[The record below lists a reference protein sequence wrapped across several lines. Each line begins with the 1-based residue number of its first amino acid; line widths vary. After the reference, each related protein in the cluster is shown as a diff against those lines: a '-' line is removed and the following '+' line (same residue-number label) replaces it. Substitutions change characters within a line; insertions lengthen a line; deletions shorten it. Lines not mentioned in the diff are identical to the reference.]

1 MLTNKL
7 TNMIFSNSHENGSS
21 FLHEGVKKVLGGIK
35 SCISTTE
42 KINRFSLNPDNQEG
56 LNCLIAMCNKIDN
69 ETKEIDSKLAF
80 RKTFKR

>member
-7 TNMIFSNSHENGSS
+7 TNMIFSNFHGNGFS
-21 FLHEGVKKVLGGIK
+21 FLLEGVKKILGGIK
-35 SCISTTE
+35 SCITTTE

-56 LNCLIAMCNKIDN
+56 LNCLNAMCNKI
-69 ETKEIDSKLAF
+69 EEIESTLTS